1 MKKYIIAIVF
11 LPLVTLTGCATTE
24 DDPVEMEDLAISYT
38 LTDSGQTRYFDA
50 EGNIIDAPSEDEA
63 YYGQDAQYVNIEQ
76 TYEDNEDGTIT
87 DLNTGFMWQQ
97 TSEFDRSSFDDA
109 QEYVENLELGGYT
122 DWRLPTIDELRTVVL
137 GYIDIEPGGRCKV
150 GAKCLYKTCLFEGQK
165 SEDDY
170 PCSNKEELEL
180 LQGPGPLGCFFDD
193 VWREYCGYYWSAS
206 RIDRMVD
213 ENVFA
218 LDFSDPSIFAV
229 RVETDSTSAFARCV
243 RK

>member
-1 MKKYIIAIVF
+1 MRKLIVAAF
-11 LPLVTLTGCATTE
+11 VLTFFACGGLANIYE
-24 DDPVEMEDLAISYT
+24 LKMENEKPVVVGSENGLMWYMDDPENANTKLNM
-38 LTDSGQTRYFDA
+38 LTYSKAT
-50 EGNIIDAPSEDEA
+50 E
-63 YYGQDAQYVNIEQ
+63 
-76 TYEDNEDGTIT
+76 
-87 DLNTGFMWQQ
+87 LC
-97 TSEFDRSSFDDA
+97 
-109 QEYVENLELGGYT
+109 ENMDYAGHS